1 MLSKDYIVPPTQ
13 YRSTII
19 SLDNSYLHKII
30 LHIYTVLIKTSIL
43 HHLSRVFLLHL
54 NIFFARLRC
63 WEFDLD
69 SQVFSVDRNGGLTKV
84 TWRYGIKCTIYYCK
98 RLLVETFI
106 YPWLA
111 YSLELSTNL
120 WSFHSAQRRPLT
132 RAFSLLNR
140 LVVLSHN
147 KNLLRHYAKWALKHI
162 NRDAKILHWQL

>member
-1 MLSKDYIVPPTQ
+1 MLSKHYTVPPTQ
-13 YRSTII
+13 YHSTII

-84 TWRYGIKCTIYYCK
+84 TCRYGIKCTIYYCK

-132 RAFSLLNR
+132 R
-140 LVVLSHN
+140 LVVLSHD
-147 KNLLRHYAKWALKHI
+147 KNLLKHYSKWALKYI
-162 NRDAKILHWQL
+162 NAKILHWQL